1 MCLLLVGA
9 SDYEESKQ
17 MNFKRAADDLLPALL
32 LMLGSF
38 TEFVRLVLIVSSSY
52 SNINEIVVK
61 WYKYVVS

>member
-1 MCLLLVGA
+1 MQCLLLVGA

-38 TEFVRLVLIVSSSY
+38 TEFVRLVVIVSSSY
-52 SNINEIVVK
+52 
-61 WYKYVVS
+61 